1 MDYRILLRIEAVA
14 NGHTDTL
21 TLDNLHLTELPD
33 AVFDLPHLRV
43 LSVRGFGLQSHQ
55 GIISL
60 LEKVP
65 APGSAELA
73 EELKKQEE
81 DLQNELKIPRQLRS
95 LDARIGQLKS
105 LEVLDLGYNQLDY
118 LPDTLGDLVNLRKL
132 IARNNL
138 LSSVPASLSH
148 LPKLELLD
156 IRHNPITTTPEI
168 PRLVVYEEQKNHFR
182 LQKNLAIKQNDFE
195 LASWFYKQETQFG
208 LHM

>member
-1 MDYRILLRIEAVA
+1 MDHRILLRIEAVA

-21 TLDNLHLTELPD
+21 KLDNLHLTELPD
-33 AVFDLPHLRV
+33 TVFDLRHLRV
-43 LSVRGFGLQSHQ
+43 LSVCGFGLKSHG

-65 APGSAELA
+65 VPGSAELA

-118 LPDTLGDLVNLRKL
+118 LPDTLGDLPNLRKL
-132 IARNNL
+132 IVRNNL
-138 LSSVPASLSH
+138 LSSVPASLSQ

-156 IRHNPITTTPEI
+156 IRHNPIETLPDI
-168 PRLVVYEEQKNHFR
+168 PQLLVYEEQKKHFR
-182 LQKNLAIKQNDFE
+182 QQKNLAIKQNDFE
-195 LASWFYKQETQFG
+195 LATWFYKQETQFG
-208 LHM
+208 LHR